1 MSPWCRSC
9 QCRSAHRQR
18 VRHDCRAGHHRAEAY
33 RPTGKHYLGWQLR
46 QILHRSIA
54 DIFCPWSWGPL
65 HGRLVWD
72 IALRINSEGVCY
84 ECILWSDPG
93 SHHPPRNLIV
103 GGCSLLLFNLLLLF
117 YIIFCLYF
125 ILFTH
130 ILISYQIQ

>member
-1 MSPWCRSC
+1 MCPWCRSC

-18 VRHDCRAGHHRAEAY
+18 VRHDCRGGHHRAKAY
-33 RPTGKHYLGWQLR
+33 RPTGIHYLGWQLR

-72 IALRINSEGVCY
+72 IALRINSEVVCY

-117 YIIFCLYF
+117 ILYF
-125 ILFTH
+125 ICSYSH
-130 ILISYQIQ
+130 IISNTIQYNII